1 MNKKIFSFIL
11 FSFVLGFLSLTISC
25 GKINSLSKKHL
36 SFSVDTLVFD
46 TVFTTIGST
55 TQQFKIYNND
65 NKSVIIEEIELMGG
79 SNSFFRMNVD
89 GIALNMIKDTKLL
102 GRDSLFV
109 FVEVT
114 LNTNGQTLPLIIED
128 SIRFRTNGVDQYIK
142 LAVWGQD
149 AYFHYKDLNEGIW
162 PNDKPHVIY
171 GYAKVDSS
179 KTLTIPAGTQIHL
192 HKNALLYVYKSSL
205 HVEGTLG
212 NEVVFKGDRLE
223 QMYQD
228 VEGQYY
234 GIYFHEAMESTIDYA
249 IIKNG
254 TSGIHVYSNDASNP
268 NYTLTL
274 TNSKIFNHSRY
285 GIFIYSGGKVK
296 AENCIISKC
305 GTHALIVLEGG
316 DVNFNHC
323 NLLGYG
329 NSQSPAVGISNFY
342 NDYFNGVTNVGS
354 INEGKFYN
362 CIISGNLNS
371 ELAIDTIQMNG
382 VNLNFD
388 FKNCLIRSE
397 TIFQDTF
404 YQNTLWNDNPLFE
417 DTAQG
422 DFLFTS
428 NSTLNGNGIV
438 STVTNDILGSPRNN
452 PPDIGA
458 IELN

>member
-1 MNKKIFSFIL
+1 
-11 FSFVLGFLSLTISC
+11 
-25 GKINSLSKKHL
+25 
-36 SFSVDTLVFD
+36 
-46 TVFTTIGST
+46 
-55 TQQFKIYNND
+55 
-65 NKSVIIEEIELMGG
+65 
-79 SNSFFRMNVD
+79 
-89 GIALNMIKDTKLL
+89 
-102 GRDSLFV
+102 
-109 FVEVT
+109 
-114 LNTNGQTLPLIIED
+114 
-128 SIRFRTNGVDQYIK
+128 
-142 LAVWGQD
+142 
-149 AYFHYKDLNEGIW
+149 
-162 PNDKPHVIY
+162 
-171 GYAKVDSS
+171 
-179 KTLTIPAGTQIHL
+179 
-192 HKNALLYVYKSSL
+192 
-205 HVEGTLG
+205 
-212 NEVVFKGDRLE
+212 
-223 QMYQD
+223 
-228 VEGQYY
+228 
-234 GIYFHEAMESTIDYA
+234 
-249 IIKNG
+249 
-254 TSGIHVYSNDASNP
+254 
-268 NYTLTL
+268 
-274 TNSKIFNHSRY
+274 
-285 GIFIYSGGKVK
+285 
-296 AENCIISKC
+296 
-305 GTHALIVLEGG
+305 LEGG